1 MDQPQGTTSQPDRV
15 AHPIP
20 LGQAVAGDGF
30 STAEPAE
37 LPRNTN
43 RKDLPSESPGRMVL
57 PNQQSVFVTLHD
69 ISRGGCC
76 VVRKGALAL
85 NPEDRVR
92 IEMWREDIQTKASLS
107 ATVRWVRHHNGKT
120 KAGLRFLDTSVKT
133 HRIIDQ
139 YLQRSFSPGA

>member
-1 MDQPQGTTSQPDRV
+1 MNQPAGTTSQN
-15 AHPIP
+15 
-20 LGQAVAGDGF
+20 
-30 STAEPAE
+30 EPAE

-43 RKDLPSESPGRMVL
+43 RKDLPVESPGRMVL

-76 VVRKGALAL
+76 VVRKGTLAVQ
-85 NPEDRVR
+85 PEDRVR

-107 ATVRWVRHHNGKT
+107 ATVRWVRQHDGKT

-133 HRIIDQ
+133 HRLIDQ
-139 YLQRSFSPGA
+139 YLQRSFRPGA

>member
-1 MDQPQGTTSQPDRV
+1 MTSQAEPSGDRQPHDT
-15 AHPIP
+15 A
-20 LGQAVAGDGF
+20 AAGEAF
-30 STAEPAE
+30 AMAEPAA

-43 RKDLPSESPGRMVL
+43 RKDLPLESPGRMVL

-76 VVRKGALAL
+76 VVRKGTLAL

-92 IEMWREDIQTKASLS
+92 IEMWREDIQTKSSLS
-107 ATVRWVRHHNGKT
+107 ATVRWVRHHDGKT

-133 HRIIDQ
+133 HRMIDQ